1 MKKTDIL
8 WRIMETIFLVIFNV
22 VFFLLAGFEHS
33 ASVWI
38 SYVFIHFSFAMLI
51 ITPFLIRKG
60 KSSWLFGATIYSISA
75 FYFAVALIV
84 GIVFIFIDPESINA
98 PLVTQL
104 ILAGLYGIVLIA
116 NLIAN
121 EKTADAEEKRQYEIA
136 YVKNASVKLKN
147 MLDNIDDKSTKKQVE
162 KVYDAVNSSPVK
174 SHSSL
179 SQLENDILQSISELE
194 DVVEAEN
201 NDGAVSLAKSLLSTV
216 NERNMRLKS
225 LN

>member
-8 WRIMETIFLVIFNV
+8 WQIMETIVLVIFNA

-38 SYVFIHFSFAMLI
+38 SYAFIHFSFAMLI
-51 ITPFLIRKG
+51 ITPLLVRKG

-84 GIVFIFIDPESINA
+84 GLVFIFIDPESINA
-98 PLVTQL
+98 PVVTQL
-104 ILAGLYGIVLIA
+104 IIAGLYGIILTA
-116 NLIAN
+116 NLISN
-121 EKTADAEEKRQYEIA
+121 EKTADAEDKRQYEIA
-136 YVKNASVKLKN
+136 YVKDASAKLKSL
-147 MLDNIDDKSTKKQVE
+147 LDNIEDKATKKRVE
-162 KVYDAVNSSPVK
+162 KVYYAVYSSPVK
-174 SHSSL
+174 SHPSL
-179 SQLENDILQSISELE
+179 TQIENDILQSIDELE
-194 DVVEAEN
+194 EAVEAKN
-201 NDGAVSLAKSLLSTV
+201 YDAVASLAKSLLSAV